1 MPITLRELKKRLKN
15 LRDRGFIKSL
25 RIHNTGIGH
34 TLEQLL
40 GLPENN
46 IALPDLG
53 RLELKSQ
60 RAESSSLITLFTKRP
75 DDALNAKLLDRLGYP
90 RKSNGLRVLHQ
101 TITAGHK
108 NRQGFELFNKRNRL
122 VILKNKKYV
131 FSYNKGKL
139 KRIFDRKIGKGVVL
153 VLSASKKTT
162 GAREIFHYQEAYLVK
177 GGDFEKFLDNLYY
190 DIRIGRYPDG
200 RPHDHGSA
208 FRIKKSS
215 LKKIFKIYK
224 KLI

>member
-1 MPITLRELKKRLKN
+1 MPIALRELKKKLKSLHN
-15 LRDRGFIKSL
+15 RGFIKSL
-25 RIHNTGIGH
+25 RVHDTGIGH

-40 GLPENN
+40 GLSESNV
-46 IALPDLG
+46 ALPDLG
-53 RLELKSQ
+53 KFELKSQ
-60 RAESSSLITLFTKRP
+60 RLESSSLITLFTKKP
-75 DDALNAKLLDRLGYP
+75 DDKLNAELLDRLGYP
-90 RKSNGLRVLHQ
+90 RKSNGLKVLHQ
-101 TITAGHK
+101 TITTGHINK
-108 NRQGFELFNKRNRL
+108 QGFELCNKKDCL

-131 FSYNKGKL
+131 FSYDKNKFK
-139 KRIFDRKIGKGVVL
+139 KIFDKKISKGTVL
-153 VLSASKKTT
+153 VISDSKRDASD
-162 GAREIFHYQEAYLVK
+162 RESFHYKEAYLLK
-177 GGDFEKFLDNLYY
+177 NGDFEKFLNNLYY